1 MEWTYDCQP
10 SIIWTKELQRIASN
24 FTFPLI
30 IVSPRCLS
38 ILVKCLVKT
47 SSISKLWE
55 PLLPLSDPTHQPL
68 HPQLKLNLN
77 WKSPQRD
84 WILKHSEKCRM
95 KVAKRLDLIKT
106 AFYVWAR
113 AEMPLSRRCHYATQR
128 GEQKTK
134 VLRWNICNVPFVRS
148 QTAFIVERI
157 GKLFGIVFQLCCITF
172 QLHLEM
178 SDSFQQKQ
186 KDKIQVTEKNISF
199 KYLWGVQNHNEKK
212 WNSIFFTR
220 AKI

>member
-10 SIIWTKELQRIASN
+10 SIITITNTDTDTDKGTPKNRFQFYILLYYCLPKMSLHLGEVFGQDQQHLQTLRTTAA
-24 FTFPLI
+24 TLRP
-30 IVSPRCLS
+30 
-38 ILVKCLVKT
+38 
-47 SSISKLWE
+47 
-55 PLLPLSDPTHQPL
+55 HQPL
-68 HPQLKLNLN
+68 HPQLNLNLN

-134 VLRWNICNVPFVRS
+134 VLWWNICNVPFVRS

-157 GKLFGIVFQLCCITF
+157 GKLFRIVFQLCCITF

-199 KYLWGVQNHNEKK
+199 KYLWRVQNHNEK
-212 WNSIFFTR
+212 NGR
-220 AKI
+220 